1 MLCLGAYLAYATPAP
16 VPLAAQEWE
25 YVSVPPPADG
35 LPDYW
40 LEIMFLRSNPR
51 YGWIVGYHGHTL
63 RTTDSGRTWSRSKIP
78 FRGSEFV
85 TASQP
90 NTWFSSNSQF
100 EGVYFADSLVGYA
113 SGPPGIFKS
122 TDGGQTW
129 RDITDSTMMQGQT
142 WGCYSIGRDTVF
154 FQGVIFNGRELRQT
168 YFRSTDGGATWQSFV
183 GNTSNSLSDAIVFS
197 PSTQGLGYATGDD
210 GLWRTTDGGRTW
222 GLLANTFPT
231 TVVGPAQPE
240 RNNVWQEDFAI
251 AGNSMLVPLSFSGT
265 IRLDSTR
272 LQITGLGGMRFSRDG
287 GRTWRETQ
295 TRVNQNMFGTFLVDS
310 LRGWAVGFN
319 AAVMYTGDGG
329 TTWLRRNC
337 GIPDTANFDDLWFI
351 NENIGYIVGG
361 QGSESA
367 VYRYIPPR
375 QQGRLASTPLRIC
388 PGDSVRI
395 TAPADWPYYIWTTGD
410 TTRSITVRSAGK
422 YSARTC
428 AVGSDTV
435 EVFVDSAREA
445 RIVATTMG
453 RACEGDSVILGT
465 ANMQPTTTYRWTRNG
480 QTLSTAPALVVKQ
493 SGVYTLTVENA
504 SGCRASTSTTVTI
517 FPRPATTITA
527 QRPLQFCLTDSTILT
542 APEGFARYQWRRVA
556 DGQVAGNIAQS
567 RIISTNRS
575 GVYSV
580 ALTDANGCVWQSNTL
595 EVTAYNFA
603 KQLFILSPLN
613 GGEFRL
619 DSAFVG
625 DRVCTQ
631 MRLVNR
637 DSIRSVSIPAVY
649 MARNIEFSTPLAQ
662 FPFVVPPRSERVL
675 NICFSPQAVAVRR
688 DTILV
693 ADSCGS
699 TPVALVAVG
708 VADTLKG
715 LSRCGPEVL
724 VRSVGA
730 SRVAAFLVSQP
741 APNPASEV
749 MYIATERAVE
759 SASSATFS
767 DSKTYCALY
776 TLLGEEVSR
785 GTYTITGTIVG
796 SQTDSTLEQ
805 GEFAVNLRGLPAG
818 NYLLIVRDTQ
828 GMTAFPVRVER

>member
-1 MLCLGAYLAYATPAP
+1 
-16 VPLAAQEWE
+16 
-25 YVSVPPPADG
+25 
-35 LPDYW
+35 
-40 LEIMFLRSNPR
+40 
-51 YGWIVGYHGHTL
+51 
-63 RTTDSGRTWSRSKIP
+63 
-78 FRGSEFV
+78 
-85 TASQP
+85 
-90 NTWFSSNSQF
+90 
-100 EGVYFADSLVGYA
+100 
-113 SGPPGIFKS
+113 
-122 TDGGQTW
+122 
-129 RDITDSTMMQGQT
+129 
-142 WGCYSIGRDTVF
+142 
-154 FQGVIFNGRELRQT
+154 
-168 YFRSTDGGATWQSFV
+168 
-183 GNTSNSLSDAIVFS
+183 
-197 PSTQGLGYATGDD
+197 
-210 GLWRTTDGGRTW
+210 
-222 GLLANTFPT
+222 
-231 TVVGPAQPE
+231 
-240 RNNVWQEDFAI
+240 
-251 AGNSMLVPLSFSGT
+251 
-265 IRLDSTR
+265 
-272 LQITGLGGMRFSRDG
+272 
-287 GRTWRETQ
+287 
-295 TRVNQNMFGTFLVDS
+295 
-310 LRGWAVGFN
+310 
-319 AAVMYTGDGG
+319 
-329 TTWLRRNC
+329 
-337 GIPDTANFDDLWFI
+337 
-351 NENIGYIVGG
+351 
-361 QGSESA
+361 
-367 VYRYIPPR
+367 
-375 QQGRLASTPLRIC
+375 
-388 PGDSVRI
+388 
-395 TAPADWPYYIWTTGD
+395 
-410 TTRSITVRSAGK
+410 
-422 YSARTC
+422 
-428 AVGSDTV
+428 
-435 EVFVDSAREA
+435 
-445 RIVATTMG
+445 
-453 RACEGDSVILGT
+453 
-465 ANMQPTTTYRWTRNG
+465 
-480 QTLSTAPALVVKQ
+480 
-493 SGVYTLTVENA
+493 
-504 SGCRASTSTTVTI
+504 
-517 FPRPATTITA
+517 
-527 QRPLQFCLTDSTILT
+527 
-542 APEGFARYQWRRVA
+542 VA